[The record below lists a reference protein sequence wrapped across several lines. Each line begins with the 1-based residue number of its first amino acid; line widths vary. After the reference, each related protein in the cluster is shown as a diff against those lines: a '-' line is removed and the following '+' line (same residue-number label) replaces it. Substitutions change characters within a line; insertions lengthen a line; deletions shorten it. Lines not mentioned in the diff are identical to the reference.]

1 MYEVFSKEGSI
12 LGISEN
18 FLKEIKFQKT
28 KITFD
33 ANYGLG
39 QELSWILSERW
50 TKKLGLIE
58 RI

>member
-39 QELSWILSERW
+39 QELS
-50 TKKLGLIE
+50 
-58 RI
+58 